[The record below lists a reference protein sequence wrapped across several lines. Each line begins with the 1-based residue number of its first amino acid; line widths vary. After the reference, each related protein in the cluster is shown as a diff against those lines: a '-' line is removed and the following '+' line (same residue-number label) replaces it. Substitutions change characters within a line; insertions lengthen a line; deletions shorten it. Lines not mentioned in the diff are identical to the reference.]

1 MCCDAHVPSNDA
13 KVEVSQ
19 LTRRRAMPHGLRKES
34 SLPFRHL
41 QARCVSDVVV
51 NPRETW
57 QGDAMKGS
65 YSIRRR
71 FTDNVFLKT

>member
-1 MCCDAHVPSNDA
+1 MCCDAHVHSNDA

-19 LTRRRAMPHGLRKES
+19 LIDRRAMPNGLRKRS
-34 SLPFRHL
+34 KPNLRHL

-71 FTDNVFLKT
+71 FTDKVLLKT